1 MRQRRRQGLIA
12 EEIRESALDHL
23 YQRSSNVIDARVGDH
38 HTRRENRRCAE
49 LEARKNEQALE
60 PGGSQGG
67 HPLMG
72 QDTLAYDIRR
82 RDVGEQ
88 GDDDRS
94 IRSNVQ
100 DRDVI
105 TFLKRRD
112 GLFHRQFGLAFQYLP
127 DKAPQ
132 IVAHE
137 SSPGRNGPF

>member
-1 MRQRRRQGLIA
+1 
-12 EEIRESALDHL
+12 
-23 YQRSSNVIDARVGDH
+23 
-38 HTRRENRRCAE
+38 
-49 LEARKNEQALE
+49 
-60 PGGSQGG
+60 
-67 HPLMG
+67 MG

-94 IRSNVQ
+94 IRSNAQ

-105 TFLKRRD
+105 AVLECGD

-137 SSPGRNGPF
+137 SSPGSPGRNGAF